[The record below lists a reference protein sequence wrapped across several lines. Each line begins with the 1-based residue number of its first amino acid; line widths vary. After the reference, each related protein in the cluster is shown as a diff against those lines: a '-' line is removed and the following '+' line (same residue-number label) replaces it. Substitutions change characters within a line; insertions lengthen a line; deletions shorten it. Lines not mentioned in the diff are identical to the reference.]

1 MNKKQFERDKHWDE
15 RRPGYDLDFVEVHV
29 APADFDSFIHEH
41 AERFLRNNEIDPAT
55 YLIDRKRR
63 DQMRDEIYHV
73 ARACLT
79 DRQFEIFLW
88 RYKFRRKEIDIARL
102 VGTIQPYVS
111 NTLKVCHAKIRR
123 ALNLEAKKKRGPRQS
138 RHKFKKKPSKSTKK
152 IVKKVSKKP

>member
-1 MNKKQFERDKHWDE
+1 MKRKQFERDKHWDE

-29 APADFDSFIHEH
+29 APEDFDSFIHDH
-41 AERFLRNNEIDPAT
+41 AEPFLRASEIDPAT
-55 YLIDRKRR
+55 YLVDRKRR
-63 DQMRDEIYHV
+63 DQMREEIYKV

-79 DRQFEIFLW
+79 DRQFEIFLY

-123 ALNLEAKKKRGPRQS
+123 ALNLEAKTKRGPR
-138 RHKFKKKPSKSTKK
+138 RLKTKFKKKASKSTKK
-152 IVKKVSKKP
+152 TTKKVKKKP